1 MNLSR
6 ARRELRAYIFGEL
19 GVLRAPGQLLQ
30 ALRDQRARLVQNRY
44 YRTGAEVLKRLSTSE
59 TLRQDLISKAE
70 AAMREMNAHN
80 WGNAVNRATEMNFLI
95 KALRRM
101 K

>member
-6 ARRELRAYIFGEL
+6 ARRELRAYLFGEL

-44 YRTGAEVLKRLSTSE
+44 YRTGAEVLKRLSTSG
-59 TLRQDLISKAE
+59 TLRQDLICKTE
-70 AAMREMNAHN
+70 AVMREMNAHN
-80 WGNAVNRATEMNFLI
+80 WGNAANRAAEMNFLI